1 MDTTKM
7 STELWERWVAS
18 TTEPKYCIKRGAKIR
33 SVPTRQITIGGV
45 VLPGM
50 PPVTYTLTRKWITF
64 RDVMDGVEV
73 IIDMPENA
81 LTKSCY
87 QDRHRDC
94 PHRLGAA
101 QEGGVILKVG
111 LPGFHWRCGCPCHN
125 DPAQAGMLL

>member
-1 MDTTKM
+1 M

-18 TTEPKYCIKRGAKIR
+18 TTEPQYRIKRGAKIR
-33 SVPTRQITIGGV
+33 VEQTQHTVGGG

-50 PPVTYTLTRKWITF
+50 PPVTYTRARKWITF
-64 RDVMDGVEV
+64 PDVIDGVKV

-81 LTKSCY
+81 TTKPCD
-87 QDRHRDC
+87 QRRHRDC
-94 PHRLGAA
+94 RHRLGAA